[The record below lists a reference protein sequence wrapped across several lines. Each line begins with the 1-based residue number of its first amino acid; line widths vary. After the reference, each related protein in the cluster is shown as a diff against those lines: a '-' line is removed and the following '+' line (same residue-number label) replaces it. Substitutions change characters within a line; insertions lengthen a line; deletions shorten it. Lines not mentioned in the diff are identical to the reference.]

1 MAYYGEQLLR
11 DLSMKAQRFR
21 VQVLDMVF
29 EAQSGHLGGSLSAAE
44 ILTCLYFR
52 HLRIEPGRPD
62 WPDRDRFLLSKGHA
76 APMLYTVLAARG
88 YFPWEELR
96 TFRQIDSRLAGH
108 PERMRVPGIDM
119 GSGPLGHGI
128 SVGVG
133 LALAARLDSQSCRT
147 YVMVGDGEM
156 QAGICWEGMMAAAK
170 YRLDTLTVIMDFN
183 DVQLDGR
190 VHDIMPLEPVIEKWR
205 SFGWHALEIDGHNVR
220 QILDALDT
228 ACSIHGQPTVV
239 VAHTT
244 KGKGVSFMENQSA
257 WHGRPPNREEYEQAR
272 AELEGRLPNVR
283 G

>member
-11 DLSMKAQRFR
+11 DLSMKAQQFR
-21 VQVLDMVF
+21 VQVLDMIF

-44 ILTCLYFR
+44 ILTCLYFH

-76 APMLYTVLAARG
+76 APMLYTILSACG

-108 PERMRVPGIDM
+108 PERIRTPGIDM

-133 LALAARLDSQSCRT
+133 LALAARLDNQSWRT

-156 QAGICWEGMMAAAK
+156 QAGICWEGAMAAAK

-205 SFGWHALEIDGHNVR
+205 SFGWRTLEIDGHNVR

-228 ACSIHGQPTVV
+228 ACNIHGQPTVV

-272 AELEGRLPNVR
+272 AELEGRLPNAR